1 MLHRADWRG
10 SGTTFVAGNLDDV
23 SVGLGDTAR
32 NGTDAY
38 LGDELDGD
46 LGLWVHLVEVEDQ
59 LTQILDGVDIVMRR
73 WGDQGHTWLTVS
85 HSGDVLTDFGSR
97 QLSTLAGLGS
107 LGDLDFDLP
116 GIVEVLSGD
125 TESSGCDL
133 LDGRACGVSISQSVE
148 MRESE
153 RLAVGLDVI
162 DGKEP
167 LKVLTTLS

>member
-23 SVGLGDTAR
+23 SVCLGDTAC

-46 LGLWVHLVEVEDQ
+46 LGLWVDLVEVEDQ

-73 WGDQGHTWLTVS
+73 WGDQGYTWLTVS
-85 HSGDVLTDFGSR
+85 HSGDVLTDFGAW
-97 QLSTLAGLGS
+97 QLSTFAGLGS

-133 LDGRACGVSISQSVE
+133 LDGRACGVSILQPIQ

-167 LKVLTTLS
+167 LEVLTTLS

>member
-23 SVGLGDTAR
+23 SVSLGDTAC

-46 LGLWVHLVEVEDQ
+46 LGLWVDLVEVEDQ

-73 WGDQGHTWLTVS
+73 WGDQGYTWLTVS
-85 HSGDVLTDFGSR
+85 HSGDVLADFGSW
-97 QLSTLAGLGS
+97 QLSTFAGLGS

-116 GIVEVLSGD
+116 GIVEVLG
-125 TESSGCDL
+125 
-133 LDGRACGVSISQSVE
+133 GVSILQPIQ

-167 LKVLTTLS
+167 LEVLTTLS